1 MNVKLTLMSF
11 YGQISMKLF
20 GFIPEKYPEIF
31 KQLNTELP
39 KSGIKTTKKV
49 YNSIVI
55 MNSFIAFL
63 IGIIFL
69 FIFKS
74 FNQVNYFLLIIYI
87 IFVPLVFFL
96 IVFIA
101 SYFYPIQKTV
111 SRRANIEAN
120 LPFVVAHIG
129 SIASSGIPPSAVFK
143 LLSKFKD
150 YGVLSE
156 EMEKIVTNIE
166 IFGLDPVTAM
176 KEVAKRTPSEKFKQ
190 LLLGFAS
197 TIESGGSLNFYLK
210 NMSEQTLFHWKIK
223 REKYIQQLST
233 YAEFYTGILIA
244 APLFIISL
252 FSVMNMIEP
261 NLGGMGIFQLMKI
274 SIYALIPVLNIVF
287 ILFLSATQVEI

>member
-1 MNVKLTLMSF
+1 MSF
-11 YGQISMKLF
+11 YGQLSLKLF
-20 GFIPEKYPEIF
+20 GFVPENYPEIF
-31 KQLNTELP
+31 KQLNSELP
-39 KSGIKTTKKV
+39 KSGMKTPKKV
-49 YNSIVI
+49 YNSIVV

-63 IGIIFL
+63 LGIVAVFV
-69 FIFKS
+69 FKS
-74 FNQVNYFLLIIYI
+74 FNEINIFSFIIYL
-87 IFVPLVFFL
+87 IFVPIVFFL
-96 IVFIA
+96 VGFVA
-101 SYFYPIQKTV
+101 SYFYPIQKTA

-120 LPFVVAHIG
+120 LPFVVAHMG

-143 LLSKFKD
+143 LLAKFKE
-150 YGVLSE
+150 YGVLSD

-166 IFGLDPVTAM
+166 VFGLDPVTAM

-190 LLLGFAS
+190 VLLGFAS
-197 TIESGGSLNFYLK
+197 TIESGGSLKFYLK
-210 NMSEQTLFHWKIK
+210 NMSEQTLFHWRIK

-261 NLGGMGIFQLMKI
+261 NLGGIGIFQLMKI
-274 SIYALIPVLNIVF
+274 SIYALIPILNIVF

>member
-1 MNVKLTLMSF
+1 MSF
-11 YGQISMKLF
+11 YGQLSLKLF
-20 GFIPEKYPEIF
+20 GFVPENYPELF
-31 KQLNTELP
+31 KQLNSEFP
-39 KSGIKTTKKV
+39 KSGMKTPKKV

-63 IGIIFL
+63 LGLIIVFV
-69 FIFKS
+69 FKS
-74 FNQVNYFLLIIYI
+74 FNEVNIFSFIVYL
-87 IFVPLVFFL
+87 IFVPIIFFL
-96 IVFIA
+96 IGFVV
-101 SYFYPIQKTV
+101 SYFYPIQKAV

-120 LPFVVAHIG
+120 LPFVVAHMG

-143 LLSKFKD
+143 LLAKFKE
-150 YGVLSE
+150 YGVLSD

-166 IFGLDPVTAM
+166 VFGLDPVTSM

-190 LLLGFAS
+190 VLLGFAS
-197 TIESGGSLNFYLK
+197 TIESGGSLKFYLK

-261 NLGGMGIFQLMKI
+261 NLGGIGIFQLMKI
-274 SIYALIPVLNIVF
+274 SIYVLIPILNIVF